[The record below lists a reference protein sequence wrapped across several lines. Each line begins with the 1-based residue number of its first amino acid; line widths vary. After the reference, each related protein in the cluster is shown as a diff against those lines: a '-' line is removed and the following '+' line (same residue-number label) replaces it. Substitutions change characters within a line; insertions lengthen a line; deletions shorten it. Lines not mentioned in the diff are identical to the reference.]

1 MRSLPTKKDTR
12 IETISRVAD
21 SMTDMAQTIRQKR
34 IVVPVTT
41 EQEETEIRG
50 RNLWGNDNKND
61 CWYTRVRG
69 KVLTKLRIQQDIVK
83 TRYSFNRRYQG
94 MPLSLNKQPNF
105 FTRLGSISSRDSPL
119 MSPSNLSEN

>member
-21 SMTDMAQTIRQKR
+21 SMADMAQTIRQKR

-41 EQEETEIRG
+41 EQEKTEIRG
-50 RNLWGNDNKND
+50 RNLWGNDNKNYF
-61 CWYTRVRG
+61 WYNRVRG

-105 FTRLGSISSRDSPL
+105 FTSLGSVSSRGSPL
-119 MSPSNLSEN
+119 MSPSNSSEN